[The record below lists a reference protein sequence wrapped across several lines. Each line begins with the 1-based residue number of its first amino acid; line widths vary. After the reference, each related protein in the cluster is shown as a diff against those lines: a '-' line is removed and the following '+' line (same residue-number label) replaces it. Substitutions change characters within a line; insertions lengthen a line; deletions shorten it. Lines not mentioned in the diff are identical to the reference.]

1 MSVQAV
7 QYDRFGPVENLK
19 LVSVPGENPEAG
31 QVKIAVRAVGLNPV
45 DYKIFE
51 GSPQLKMLSRA
62 MKIRNP
68 RRWFE
73 SKKSQFPRGVGRDFS
88 GTVLEVG
95 PGVSGYRVGDD
106 VFGTIVSAPGLGT
119 KRGSLATEICVNT
132 GDIALKPASIDFE
145 HAAAMGVAALTVGG
159 AFRHIG
165 VGEGD
170 TVVISAASGGIG
182 SVAVQ
187 YAVARGARVIGI
199 AGAANA
205 EFIRSLGA
213 VPVAYGEGVRERVL
227 KAAEGRVTKFLDCY
241 GGDYVTLAFS
251 LGLKGKDI
259 GTLVPSPKVMIRG
272 AQFTGPRHSEHG
284 DFETLAELVA
294 DGKVSIRL
302 DRVYGFT
309 IEDVRAAYRDL
320 QAGHTRGKRVIRIA
334 GE

>member
-7 QYDRFGPVENLK
+7 QYDHFGSVENLK
-19 LVSVPGENPEAG
+19 FVSVPEEIPGEG
-31 QVKIAVRAVGLNPV
+31 QVKIAVHAVGLNPV

-51 GSPQLKMLSRA
+51 GSPQLKILSRV

-73 SKKSQFPRGVGRDFS
+73 SKKAQFPRGVGRDFS
-88 GTVLEVG
+88 GTVTEVG
-95 PGVSGYRVGDD
+95 PGVSDYLVGDE

-132 GDIALKPASIDFE
+132 GDIALKPASIDFD

-165 VGEGD
+165 VGAGD

-182 SVAVQ
+182 STAVQ
-187 YAVARGARVIGI
+187 YAVARGARVVGI
-199 AGAANA
+199 AGAANT
-205 EFIRSLGA
+205 EFVRSLGA
-213 VPVAYGEGVRERVL
+213 VPVAYGEGVREHVL

-241 GGDYVTLAFS
+241 GGDYVSLAFS

-259 GTLVPSPKVMIRG
+259 GTLVPSPKVIIRG
-272 AQFTGPRHSEHG
+272 VQFTGPRHSEYG
-284 DFETLAELVA
+284 DFEALAELVTR
-294 DGKVSIRL
+294 GKVSIRL
-302 DRVYGFT
+302 GRVYGFT

-320 QAGHTRGKRVIRIA
+320 KAGHTRGKRVVRITDL
-334 GE
+334 

>member
-7 QYDRFGPVENLK
+7 QYDCFGPVENLK
-19 LVSVPGENPEAG
+19 LANVPGENPEEG
-31 QVKIAVRAVGLNPV
+31 QVKIAVHAVGLNPV

-51 GSPQLKMLSRA
+51 GSPQLRMLSRV

-73 SKKSQFPRGVGRDFS
+73 SKKAQFPRGVGRDFS
-88 GTVLEVG
+88 GTVTEVG
-95 PGVSGYRVGDD
+95 PGVSGYFVGDE

-132 GDIALKPASIDFE
+132 GDIALKPASIDFD

-165 VGEGD
+165 VGAGD

-182 SVAVQ
+182 STAVQ
-187 YAVARGARVIGI
+187 YAVARGARVVGI

-205 EFIRSLGA
+205 EFVRSLGA

-241 GGDYVTLAFS
+241 GGDYVSLAFS

-259 GTLVPSPKVMIRG
+259 GTLVPSPKVIIRERSLR
-272 AQFTGPRHSEHG
+272 APATRNTGILKP
-284 DFETLAELVA
+284 
-294 DGKVSIRL
+294 
-302 DRVYGFT
+302 
-309 IEDVRAAYRDL
+309 
-320 QAGHTRGKRVIRIA
+320 
-334 GE
+334 

>member
-1 MSVQAV
+1 MGVQAV
-7 QYDRFGPVENLK
+7 QYDHFGSVENLK
-19 LVSVPGENPEAG
+19 FVSVPEESPGEG
-31 QVKIAVRAVGLNPV
+31 QVKIAVHAVGLNPV

-51 GSPQLKMLSRA
+51 GSPQLKMLSRV

-73 SKKSQFPRGVGRDFS
+73 SKKAQFPRGVGRDFS
-88 GTVLEVG
+88 GTVTEVG
-95 PGVSGYRVGDD
+95 PGVSGYHVGDE

-119 KRGSLATEICVNT
+119 KRGSLATEICVNI
-132 GDIALKPASIDFE
+132 GDIALKPASIDFD

-165 VGEGD
+165 VGAGD

-182 SVAVQ
+182 PTAVQ
-187 YAVARGARVIGI
+187 YAVARGARVVGI

-205 EFIRSLGA
+205 EFVRSLGA
-213 VPVAYGEGVRERVL
+213 VPVAYGEGIRERVL
-227 KAAEGRVTKFLDCY
+227 KATEGRVTKFLDCY
-241 GGDYVTLAFS
+241 GGDYVSLAFS

-272 AQFTGPRHSEHG
+272 AQFTGPRHSERG
-284 DFETLAELVA
+284 DFEVLAELVTR
-294 DGKVSIRL
+294 GKVSIRL
-302 DRVYGFT
+302 ERVYGFT

-320 QAGHTRGKRVIRIA
+320 KSGHTRGKRIVRITDS
-334 GE
+334 

>member
-1 MSVQAV
+1 MGVQAV
-7 QYDRFGPVENLK
+7 QYNHFGSVENLK
-19 LVSVPGENPEAG
+19 FGSVPEESPGEG

-51 GSPQLKMLSRA
+51 GSPQLKMLSRV

-73 SKKSQFPRGVGRDFS
+73 SKKAQFPRGVGRDFS

-95 PGVSGYRVGDD
+95 PGVSGYLVGDD

-119 KRGSLATEICVNT
+119 KRGSLATEICVNI
-132 GDIALKPASIDFE
+132 GDIAPKPASIDFD

-165 VGEGD
+165 VGAGD

-182 SVAVQ
+182 STAVQ
-187 YAVARGARVIGI
+187 YAVARGARVVGI

-241 GGDYVTLAFS
+241 GGDYVSLAFS

-272 AQFTGPRHSEHG
+272 AQFTGPRHSERG
-284 DFETLAELVA
+284 DFEALAELVTR
-294 DGKVSIRL
+294 GKVSIRL

-320 QAGHTRGKRVIRIA
+320 KSGHTRGKRVVRITDS
-334 GE
+334 

>member
-19 LVSVPGENPEAG
+19 LVSVPGESPEAG

-88 GTVLEVG
+88 GTVLEV
-95 PGVSGYRVGDD
+95 
-106 VFGTIVSAPGLGT
+106 APGLGT

-132 GDIALKPASIDFE
+132 GDIALKPASIDFD

-165 VGEGD
+165 VGAGD

>member
-7 QYDRFGPVENLK
+7 QYDCFGPVENLK
-19 LVSVPGENPEAG
+19 LANVPGENPEEG
-31 QVKIAVRAVGLNPV
+31 QVKIAVHAVGLNPV

-51 GSPQLKMLSRA
+51 GAPQLRMLSRV

-95 PGVSGYRVGDD
+95 PGVSGYHVGDE

-132 GDIALKPASIDFE
+132 GDIALKPASIDFD

-165 VGEGD
+165 VGAGD
-170 TVVISAASGGIG
+170 TVAISAASGGIG
-182 SVAVQ
+182 STAVQ
-187 YAVARGARVIGI
+187 YAVARGARVVGI

-205 EFIRSLGA
+205 EFVRSLGA

-227 KAAEGRVTKFLDCY
+227 KAL
-241 GGDYVTLAFS
+241 
-251 LGLKGKDI
+251 
-259 GTLVPSPKVMIRG
+259 
-272 AQFTGPRHSEHG
+272 
-284 DFETLAELVA
+284 
-294 DGKVSIRL
+294 
-302 DRVYGFT
+302 
-309 IEDVRAAYRDL
+309 RAA
-320 QAGHTRGKRVIRIA
+320 
-334 GE
+334 

>member
-1 MSVQAV
+1 MGVQAV
-7 QYDRFGPVENLK
+7 QYDHFGSVENLK
-19 LVSVPGENPEAG
+19 FVSVPEESPGEG
-31 QVKIAVRAVGLNPV
+31 QVKIAVHAVGLNPV

-51 GSPQLKMLSRA
+51 GSPQLKMLSRV

-73 SKKSQFPRGVGRDFS
+73 SKKAQFPRGVGRDFS
-88 GTVLEVG
+88 GTVTEVG
-95 PGVSGYRVGDD
+95 HGVSGYHVGDE

-132 GDIALKPASIDFE
+132 GDIALKPASIDFD

-165 VGEGD
+165 VGAGD
-170 TVVISAASGGIG
+170 TVVISAVSGGIG
-182 SVAVQ
+182 STAVQ
-187 YAVARGARVIGI
+187 YAVARGARVVGI

-205 EFIRSLGA
+205 EFVRSLGA

-227 KAAEGRVTKFLDCY
+227 KATEGRVTKFLDCY
-241 GGDYVTLAFS
+241 GGDYVSLAFS

-272 AQFTGPRHSEHG
+272 AQFTGPRHSERG
-284 DFETLAELVA
+284 DFEVLAELVTR
-294 DGKVSIRL
+294 GKVSIRL
-302 DRVYGFT
+302 ERVYGFT

-320 QAGHTRGKRVIRIA
+320 KSGHTRGKRVVRITDS
-334 GE
+334 

>member
-7 QYDRFGPVENLK
+7 QYDCFGPVENLK
-19 LVSVPGENPEAG
+19 LANVPGENPEEG

-51 GSPQLKMLSRA
+51 GSPQLRMLSRA

-95 PGVSGYRVGDD
+95 PGVSGYQVGDE

-132 GDIALKPASIDFE
+132 GDIALKPASIDFD

-165 VGEGD
+165 VGAGD

-182 SVAVQ
+182 STAVQ
-187 YAVARGARVIGI
+187 YAVARGARVVGI
-199 AGAANA
+199 AGAVNA
-205 EFIRSLGA
+205 EFVRSLGA

-241 GGDYVTLAFS
+241 GGDYVSLAFS

-284 DFETLAELVA
+284 DFEALAELVTE
-294 DGKVSIRL
+294 GKVSIRL

-309 IEDVRAAYRDL
+309 IEDVHAAYRDL
-320 QAGHTRGKRVIRIA
+320 KAGHTRGKRVVRITDS
-334 GE
+334 

>member
-1 MSVQAV
+1 MGVQAV
-7 QYDRFGPVENLK
+7 QYDHFGSVENLK
-19 LVSVPGENPEAG
+19 FVSVPEESPGEG
-31 QVKIAVRAVGLNPV
+31 QVKIAVHAVGLNPV

-51 GSPQLKMLSRA
+51 GSPQLKMLSRV

-73 SKKSQFPRGVGRDFS
+73 SKKAQFPRGVGRDFS
-88 GTVLEVG
+88 GTVTEVG
-95 PGVSGYRVGDD
+95 PGVSGYHVGDE

-119 KRGSLATEICVNT
+119 KRGSLATEICVNIS
-132 GDIALKPASIDFE
+132 DIALKPASIDFD

-165 VGEGD
+165 VGAGD

-182 SVAVQ
+182 PTAVQ
-187 YAVARGARVIGI
+187 YAVARGARVVGI

-205 EFIRSLGA
+205 EFVRSLGA
-213 VPVAYGEGVRERVL
+213 VPVAYGEGIRERVL
-227 KAAEGRVTKFLDCY
+227 KATEGRVTKFLDCY
-241 GGDYVTLAFS
+241 GGDYVSLAFS

-272 AQFTGPRHSEHG
+272 AQFTGPRHSERG
-284 DFETLAELVA
+284 DFEVLAELVTR
-294 DGKVSIRL
+294 GKVSIRL
-302 DRVYGFT
+302 ERVYGFT

-320 QAGHTRGKRVIRIA
+320 KSGHTRGKRVVRITDS
-334 GE
+334 